1 MILKYI
7 SFLIGLTWSYSLI
20 KTQSIF
26 SKKTG
31 LIFKIFISKVSWLT
45 FLAAIYFGY
54 KNFSLQSILIGV
66 VVSVVIVHLG
76 FMFLGKFLK
85 SKFTDQQLIFS
96 KNFFE
101 YSLIVWILYYF
112 LYQIITYF
120 GRYRITRYCFFLKLY
135 IKIQYV

>member
-31 LIFKIFISKVSWLT
+31 LIFKIFISKVSWLS

-54 KNFSLQSILIGV
+54 KNFSLEATLIGILA
-66 VVSVVIVHLG
+66 VIVFVHLG
-76 FMFLGKFLK
+76 FMFLSKFLQ
-85 SKFTDQQLIFS
+85 SKFTEKQLIFS

-112 LYQIITYF
+112 IY
-120 GRYRITRYCFFLKLY
+120 
-135 IKIQYV
+135 

>member
-45 FLAAIYFGY
+45 FLVAIYFGY

-112 LYQIITYF
+112 IY
-120 GRYRITRYCFFLKLY
+120 
-135 IKIQYV
+135 